1 MLRVLPALLL
11 FAALAAACGTSKS
24 ALPATGS
31 PGVPIA
37 VTADWG
43 TVAIADGA
51 GTPGSVV
58 SATRAVTPVETTYG
72 GRYVSSL
79 GGQAGDGTRDWIF
92 WVNGIE
98 ASVGAADIKASAQ
111 DSIWWDLHRWPGR
124 VHIPAVVANW
134 PLPLTRG
141 IDGPHD
147 TLSADEPLASALR
160 KAGAD
165 VSAPAAVEGARALVG
180 ANDELRERD
189 PLWRRAVGDTAA
201 AGLTA
206 WIDPTGQVQVWNA
219 ARGAAEVV
227 SGATAIIV
235 ATTDGFT
242 AADPPVVIIA
252 GVSQYAAFSAAEDL
266 IRDPT
271 LVRHATAIC
280 LDADGRV
287 VCRGGRGRVPR
298 P

>member
-58 SATRAVTPVETTYG
+58 AATRAVTPVETTYG

-98 ASVGAADIKASAQ
+98 ASVGAADINVSAQ
-111 DSIWWDLHRWPGR
+111 DSVWWDLHRWPGR
-124 VHIPAVVANW
+124 VHVPAVVASW
-134 PLPLTRG
+134 PMPLTRG
-141 IDGPHD
+141 ITGQSPPI
-147 TLSADEPLASALR
+147 SADAPLSTALR
-160 KAGAD
+160 KDGAN
-165 VSAPAAVEGARALVG
+165 VSLPAATSGPRALVG
-180 ANDELRERD
+180 GGAALLERD
-189 PLWRRAVGDTAA
+189 PTWRAAIADPAA

-206 WIDPTGQVQVWNA
+206 WIDRKGRVRVWDA
-219 ARGAAEVV
+219 QAQTARLVPGAVAV
-227 SGATAIIV
+227 IV

-242 AADPPVVIIA
+242 ASDAPVVVVA
-252 GVSQYAAFSAAEDL
+252 GITPE
-266 IRDPT
+266 T
-271 LVRHATAIC
+271 ATAAAQYLVSNPEITRGTAALC
-280 LDADGRV
+280 LGPDNQIACV
-287 VCRGGRGRVPR
+287 GGVGLVQ
-298 P
+298 

>member
-1 MLRVLPALLL
+1 MLRALPALLL
-11 FAALAAACGTSKS
+11 VAALVVACGTSKTQPPAQS
-24 ALPATGS
+24 A
-31 PGVPIA
+31 PGARVS

-43 TVAIADGA
+43 VTSIANGRGNVGTVIA
-51 GTPGSVV
+51 
-58 SATRAVTPVETTYG
+58 ATGGVARLTTGYG
-72 GRYVSSL
+72 GRYVTAID
-79 GGQAGDGTRDWIF
+79 GQAGDGTRDWIF
-92 WVNGIE
+92 WINGIE
-98 ASVGAADIKASAQ
+98 SPVGGADVEVAAGDRV
-111 DSIWWDLHRWPGR
+111 WWDLHRWPGR
-124 VHIPAVVANW
+124 VHVPAVVANW

-141 IDGPHD
+141 IAGPHK

-180 ANDELRERD
+180 ANDELRQRD
-189 PLWRRAVGDTAA
+189 PLWRRAVDDASA

-206 WIDPTGQVQVWNA
+206 WIDPNGQVQVWNA
-219 ARGAAEVV
+219 TRGAAEAV
-227 SGATAIIV
+227 SGATAVIV

-252 GVSQYAAFSAAEDL
+252 GVSQNAAFSAAEDL

-271 LVRHATAIC
+271 LVRQATAIC
-280 LDADGRV
+280 LDADGQV

>member
-58 SATRAVTPVETTYG
+58 AATRAVTPVETTYG

-98 ASVGAADIKASAQ
+98 ASVGAADINVSAQ

-124 VHIPAVVANW
+124 VHVPAVVASW
-134 PLPLTRG
+134 PMPLTRG
-141 IDGPHD
+141 ITGQSPPI
-147 TLSADEPLASALR
+147 SADAPLATALR
-160 KAGAD
+160 KDGAN
-165 VSAPAAVEGARALVG
+165 VSLPAATSGPRAIVGGGAAL
-180 ANDELRERD
+180 LKRD
-189 PLWRRAVGDTAA
+189 PTWRAAIADPAA

-206 WIDPTGQVQVWNA
+206 WIDRKGRVRVWDA
-219 ARGAAEVV
+219 KAQTARLVPGAVAV
-227 SGATAIIV
+227 IV

-242 AADPPVVIIA
+242 ASDAPVVVVA
-252 GVSQYAAFSAAEDL
+252 GITPE
-266 IRDPT
+266 T
-271 LVRHATAIC
+271 ATAAAQYLVSNPKITRGTAALC
-280 LDADGRV
+280 LGPDNQIACV
-287 VCRGGRGRVPR
+287 GGVGLVQ
-298 P
+298 

>member
-98 ASVGAADIKASAQ
+98 ANVGAADIKVSAQ

-124 VHIPAVVANW
+124 VHVPAVVASW
-134 PLPLTRG
+134 PMPLTRG
-141 IDGPHD
+141 ITGQSPPI
-147 TLSADEPLASALR
+147 TADAPLATALR
-160 KAGAD
+160 QAGAN
-165 VSAPAAVEGARALVG
+165 VSLPAATSGPRAIVG
-180 ANDELRERD
+180 VGTALLERD
-189 PLWRRAVGDTAA
+189 PTWRAAIADPAA

-206 WIDPTGQVQVWNA
+206 WIDRKGRVRVWDA
-219 ARGAAEVV
+219 KAQTARLVPGAVAV
-227 SGATAIIV
+227 IV

-242 AADPPVVIIA
+242 ASDAPVVVVA
-252 GVSQYAAFSAAEDL
+252 GITPE
-266 IRDPT
+266 T
-271 LVRHATAIC
+271 ATAAAQYLVSNPEITRGTAALC
-280 LDADGRV
+280 LGPDNQIACV
-287 VCRGGRGRVPR
+287 GGVGLVQ
-298 P
+298 